1 MRFFPNMNLTL
12 KLTVIAT
19 ISISLAGCVETLK
32 NVKGHQFS
40 LETYTKSGKS
50 PTVLISHGSA
60 CLTEHERRTASLVNS
75 WGYNAVV
82 IDHCAARGVSR
93 YTGENP
99 PVSLLPSH
107 KALDYFEAAAWVKK
121 QPWHQ
126 GKIAV
131 MGFSRGGAAALAAT
145 DMENLIKFSNL
156 QPDAKNLLA
165 GVIAYYP
172 ACNPTQRPRNPQ
184 IPALIHHG
192 KEDNLSHVSLCGYK
206 REEISPNPNYQVIL
220 YAGAHHGFDQ
230 DFPEMK
236 VKGFIVSLR
245 YDRKAALA
253 SQETSRKFLKDVLS
267 P

>member
-1 MRFFPNMNLTL
+1 MNTFL

-19 ISISLAGCVETLK
+19 LSFSLVGCIETLK
-32 NVKGHQFS
+32 NVKGYPFT
-40 LETYTKSGKS
+40 LETYTKSKKS

-82 IDHCAARGVSR
+82 IDHCTARGVSK
-93 YTGENP
+93 YTAGSP
-99 PVSLLPSH
+99 PVSLLPTH
-107 KALDYFEAAAWVKK
+107 KALDYFEAAAWVKT

-131 MGFSRGGAAALAAT
+131 IGFSRGGAAALAAT
-145 DMENLIKFSNL
+145 DIENLIQFSNL
-156 QPDAKNLLA
+156 QPDAADLLA
-165 GVIAYYP
+165 GVVAYYP

-192 KEDNLSHVSLCGYK
+192 DEDNLSHVSVCGYK
-206 REEISPNPNYQVIL
+206 RQEINPHRNYQIIL
-220 YAGAHHGFDQ
+220 YSGAHHGFDQ

-236 VKGFIVSLR
+236 TVGSIITLR
-245 YDRKAALA
+245 YDPKAALE
-253 SQETSRKFLKDVLS
+253 SQETSRKFLKNILD